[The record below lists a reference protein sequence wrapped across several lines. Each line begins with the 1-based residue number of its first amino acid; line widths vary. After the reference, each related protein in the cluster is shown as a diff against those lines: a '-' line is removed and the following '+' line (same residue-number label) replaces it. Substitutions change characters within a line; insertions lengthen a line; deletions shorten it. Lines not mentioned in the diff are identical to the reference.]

1 MCYYGFPGIVK
12 QIEIGKKQELQ
23 LSNPCNGGVLITQ

>member
-1 MCYYGFPGIVK
+1 VK

-23 LSNPCNGGVLITQ
+23 LSIPCNGGILITK